1 MIDDQANSG
10 LRPIRVRLK
19 RYVRDIDATRLE
31 GGGSQ
36 PKVFAAE
43 DETLWLVKAMNNPQ
57 GIRTLANELVG
68 TSLARRIGGTVPRP
82 AVCDLPTEL
91 ATDVRFSSGQAW
103 QAGPSFGSE
112 LLDSSWQ
119 PTHEMLERVIN
130 PGALLAVVAA
140 DTWLGQFDQRQARA
154 VADEHGGYTIWAVDF
169 GYSIGNPGW
178 SAAELAQRG
187 EPTGIHDPQGWVRL
201 APSGAASALRAT
213 IEGVLDTSL
222 RALVGVIP
230 PEWRVLPDES
240 EALVSY
246 LTVRRRSVSS
256 LVSNL
261 GRLGSAP

>member
-1 MIDDQANSG
+1 VIDDQANSG

-19 RYVRDIDATRLE
+19 RYVRDLDATRLE

-178 SAAELAQRG
+178 RNGGNLRVSMILRAGSGSPPPEPRPPSELLSRACWILAFGRWSASF
-187 EPTGIHDPQGWVRL
+187 P
-201 APSGAASALRAT
+201 PSGAF
-213 IEGVLDTSL
+213 SL
-222 RALVGVIP
+222 TKA
-230 PEWRVLPDES
+230 
-240 EALVSY
+240 
-246 LTVRRRSVSS
+246 
-256 LVSNL
+256 
-261 GRLGSAP
+261 RLWCPI